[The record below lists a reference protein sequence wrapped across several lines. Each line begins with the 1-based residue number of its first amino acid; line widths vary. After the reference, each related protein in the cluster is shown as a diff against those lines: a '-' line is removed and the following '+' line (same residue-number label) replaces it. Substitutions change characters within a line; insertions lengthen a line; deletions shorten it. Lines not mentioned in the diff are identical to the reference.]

1 MRRLPPSLRA
11 LVHPNYRLWAA
22 ADLVSSTG
30 TWMQVLGLNWLVL
43 TITGSA
49 TAVGLT
55 ILFQAVPMLAL
66 GSWAGALA
74 DRLPTRPMA
83 LVTQTL
89 HLLLAVAL
97 ALIALHGASVGAIYL
112 IAALSGAVAVFDG
125 PVMGKLGA
133 QVVPRDDLGNA
144 LALGSVLNST
154 GRILGMSLGGVLA
167 GLTGNVTLFALNA
180 VSFLAVIVAVL
191 AMRREALF
199 PLPVSPPERA
209 GVRAGLR
216 YLLADHRLLVL
227 FALGFVLSSVG
238 RNYQVSMAAM
248 STGPLQA
255 GPQGFGLLSTVFA
268 VGTVLGGLY
277 AAHRREL
284 TITLLL
290 AAAGVT
296 STLQLLSG
304 FSPGLIT
311 FAAVLLPIAA
321 GAVLIDTAMGTRV
334 QLDTAEDMRGR
345 VLAAQGMV
353 AAGAGALG
361 GPLVGWLAE
370 VLGPDRA
377 LTVAGVVTVAATLA
391 AAAAL
396 LRLRRRHET
405 EAQTGPELVPSRGAL
420 QPAG

>member
-43 TITGSA
+43 TSTGSA

-66 GSWAGALA
+66 GSWAGALT

-83 LVTQTL
+83 LVTQSL

-97 ALIALHGASVGAIYL
+97 TLIALHGASVGAIYL
-112 IAALSGAVAVFDG
+112 IAALSGVVAVFDG

-167 GLTGNVTLFALNA
+167 GLAGNVTLFALNA
-180 VSFLAVIVAVL
+180 ASFLAVIVAVL
-191 AMRREALF
+191 AMRSGALF
-199 PLPVSPPERA
+199 PLPASPPERA

-227 FALGFVLSSVG
+227 FGLGFVLSSVG

-248 STGPLQA
+248 STGPLDA
-255 GPQGFGLLSTVFA
+255 GPEGFGLLSTVFA

-290 AAAGVT
+290 VTAAVT
-296 STLQLLSG
+296 SVLQLLSG
-304 FSPGLIT
+304 FSPGLLA

-321 GAVLIDTAMGTRV
+321 GAVLIDTALGTRV

-345 VLAAQGMV
+345 VLAAHGMV

-370 VLGPDRA
+370 VLGPARA
-377 LTVAGVVTVAATLA
+377 LNVAGVITVAATLA

-396 LRLRRRHET
+396 LRLRRRR
-405 EAQTGPELVPSRGAL
+405 EAAAEAGPETGTSRGLL
-420 QPAG
+420 QPAV